1 MSQIT
6 KNKLIKALERLLDGD
21 VTKLASKEL
30 RNKARQGKLKI
41 NNSNVEKEA
50 GLSAGALRRH
60 DDVVLMIKN
69 KSLEVQ
75 VAQDETTDSPIDVLQ
90 KEIKSLK
97 GERAQANKKKKE
109 YYDEAQSHKEA
120 LAIQAAT
127 HIKVVQELMDMLHE
141 SQREKA
147 MDKIVSSRPDNI
159 IAPQF
164 RKPKQL
170 LAL

>member
-6 KNKLIKALERLLDGD
+6 KNKLIKALERLLNGD

-30 RNKARQGKLKI
+30 RNKARKGKLKI

-75 VAQDETTDSPIDVLQ
+75 VAQDETTDSPIEVLQ

-109 YYDEAQSHKEA
+109 YYDEAQSHKDA
-120 LAIQAAT
+120 LAVQAAT
-127 HIKVVQELMDMLHE
+127 HIKIVQELMDMLHE

-147 MDKIVSSRPDNI
+147 MDKVVNARPDNI
-159 IAPQF
+159 IEGDF
-164 RKPKQL
+164 RS
-170 LAL
+170 

>member
-6 KNKLIKALERLLDGD
+6 KNKLIKALERLLDSD
-21 VTKLASKEL
+21 VTKLTSKEL
-30 RNKARQGKLKI
+30 RNKARKGKLKI

-60 DDVVLMIKN
+60 NDVVLMIKN

-75 VAQDETTDSPIDVLQ
+75 VAQDETSDSPIEVLQ
-90 KEIKSLK
+90 KEIKTLK

-120 LAIQAAT
+120 LAVQAAT
-127 HIKVVQELMDMLHE
+127 HVKIVQELMSMLHE

-147 MDKIVSSRPDNI
+147 MDKIVSARSDNVV
-159 IAPQF
+159 APQF
-164 RKPKQL
+164 RKPK
-170 LAL
+170 

>member
-21 VTKLASKEL
+21 ITKLTSKEL
-30 RNKARQGKLKI
+30 RNKARKGKLKI

-60 DDVVLMIKN
+60 NDVVLMIKN

-75 VAQDETTDSPIDVLQ
+75 VAQDETAHSPIVVLQ
-90 KEIKSLK
+90 KEIKALK

-109 YYDEAQSHKEA
+109 YYDEAQSHKDA

-141 SQREKA
+141 SEREKA
-147 MDKIVSSRPDNI
+147 MDKVVRTRPDNLI
-159 IAPQF
+159 KGDF
-164 RKPKQL
+164 R
-170 LAL
+170 

>member
-1 MSQIT
+1 MSQLT

-21 VTKLASKEL
+21 VTKLTSKEL
-30 RNKARQGKLKI
+30 RNKAREGKLKI

-50 GLSAGALRRH
+50 GLSAGSLRRH

-164 RKPKQL
+164 RKPK
-170 LAL
+170 

>member
-1 MSQIT
+1 MSQVT

-21 VTKLASKEL
+21 VAKLTSREL
-30 RNKARQGKLKI
+30 RNKARKGKLKI

-60 DDVVLMIKN
+60 NDVVLMIKN

-75 VAQDETTDSPIDVLQ
+75 VAQDETTNSPTEVLQ
-90 KEIKSLK
+90 KEIQSLK

-109 YYDEAQSHKEA
+109 YYDEAKSHKEA
-120 LAIQAAT
+120 LAAQAAT
-127 HIKVVQELMDMLHE
+127 HIKVVQELMGMLHE

-147 MDKIVSSRPDNI
+147 MDKIVSSRLDNV

-164 RKPKQL
+164 RKPK
-170 LAL
+170 

>member
-30 RNKARQGKLKI
+30 RNKARKGKLKI

-109 YYDEAQSHKEA
+109 YYDEAQRHKEA

-147 MDKIVSSRPDNI
+147 MDKIISSRSDNI

-164 RKPKQL
+164 RKPK
-170 LAL
+170 

>member
-1 MSQIT
+1 MSLIT

-30 RNKARQGKLKI
+30 RNKAREGKLKI

-120 LAIQAAT
+120 LVVQAAT
-127 HIKVVQELMDMLHE
+127 HIKLVQELMDMLHE

-164 RKPKQL
+164 RKPK
-170 LAL
+170 

>member
-90 KEIKSLK
+90 KEIQSLK

-120 LAIQAAT
+120 LAVQAAT
-127 HIKVVQELMDMLHE
+127 HIKLVQELMDMLHE

-164 RKPKQL
+164 RKPK
-170 LAL
+170 

>member
-21 VTKLASKEL
+21 VAKLTSREL
-30 RNKARQGKLKI
+30 RNKARKGKLKI

-50 GLSAGALRRH
+50 GLSTGALRRH
-60 DDVVLMIKN
+60 NDVVLMIKN

-75 VAQDETTDSPIDVLQ
+75 IAQDETADSPIEVLQ
-90 KEIKSLK
+90 KEIKALK

-120 LAIQAAT
+120 LAVQAAT
-127 HIKVVQELMDMLHE
+127 HIKVVQELMEMLHE

-147 MDKIVSSRPDNI
+147 MDKIVSSRLDNV

-164 RKPKQL
+164 RKPK
-170 LAL
+170 

>member
-141 SQREKA
+141 SQREKS
-147 MDKIVSSRPDNI
+147 MNKIVSYRPDNI
-159 IAPQF
+159 IAPKF
-164 RKPKQL
+164 RKT
-170 LAL
+170 

>member
-21 VTKLASKEL
+21 VTKLTSKEL
-30 RNKARQGKLKI
+30 RNKAREGKLKI

-90 KEIKSLK
+90 KEIQSLK

-159 IAPQF
+159 IAPKF
-164 RKPKQL
+164 RKT
-170 LAL
+170 

>member
-90 KEIKSLK
+90 KEIQSLK

-120 LAIQAAT
+120 LAVQAAT

-164 RKPKQL
+164 RKPK
-170 LAL
+170 

>member
-21 VTKLASKEL
+21 VAKFTSREL
-30 RNKARQGKLKI
+30 RNKARKGKLKI

-60 DDVVLMIKN
+60 SDVVLMIKN

-75 VAQDETTDSPIDVLQ
+75 VAQDETADSPIEVLQ
-90 KEIKSLK
+90 KEIKALK

-109 YYDEAQSHKEA
+109 YYDEAQSHKDA
-120 LAIQAAT
+120 LAVQAAT
-127 HIKVVQELMDMLHE
+127 HIKVVQALMEMLHE

-147 MDKIVSSRPDNI
+147 MDKIVSARSDNV

-164 RKPKQL
+164 RKPK
-170 LAL
+170 

>member
-21 VTKLASKEL
+21 ITKLTSKEL
-30 RNKARQGKLKI
+30 RNKARKGKLKI

-50 GLSAGALRRH
+50 GLSTGALRRH
-60 DDVVLMIKN
+60 NDVVLMIRN

-75 VAQDETTDSPIDVLQ
+75 VAQDKTADSPIEVLQ
-90 KEIKSLK
+90 KKIKVLK
-97 GERAQANKKKKE
+97 GEKAQANKKKKE
-109 YYDEAQSHKEA
+109 YYDEAKSHKEA
-120 LAIQAAT
+120 LAVQAAT

-147 MDKIVSSRPDNI
+147 MDKVVNARPGNI
-159 IAPQF
+159 IEGNF
-164 RKPKQL
+164 RK
-170 LAL
+170 

>member
-21 VTKLASKEL
+21 ITKLTSKEL
-30 RNKARQGKLKI
+30 RNKARKGKLKI

-50 GLSAGALRRH
+50 GLSTGALRRH
-60 DDVVLMIKN
+60 NDVVLMIRN

-75 VAQDETTDSPIDVLQ
+75 VAQDKTADSPIEVLQ
-90 KEIKSLK
+90 KKIKVLK
-97 GERAQANKKKKE
+97 GEKAQANKKKKE
-109 YYDEAQSHKEA
+109 YYDEAKSHKEA
-120 LAIQAAT
+120 LAVQAAT

-147 MDKIVSSRPDNI
+147 MDKVVNARPDNI
-159 IAPQF
+159 IEGNF
-164 RKPKQL
+164 RK
-170 LAL
+170 

>member
-1 MSQIT
+1 MSQVT

-21 VTKLASKEL
+21 AAKMTSKEL
-30 RNKARQGKLKI
+30 RNKARKGKLKI

-50 GLSAGALRRH
+50 GLSTGALRRH

-75 VAQDETTDSPIDVLQ
+75 VAQDETTNSPIAVLQ
-90 KEIKSLK
+90 KEIKALK

-109 YYDEAQSHKEA
+109 YYDEAQCHKDA
-120 LAIQAAT
+120 LANQAAT
-127 HIKVVQELMDMLHE
+127 HVKIVQELMDMLHE

-147 MDKIVSSRPDNI
+147 MDKIVSSRPDNVI
-159 IAPQF
+159 TPQF
-164 RKPKQL
+164 RKLK
-170 LAL
+170 

>member
-1 MSQIT
+1 MSQAT

-21 VTKLASKEL
+21 ITKLTSKEL
-30 RNKARQGKLKI
+30 RNKARKGKLKI

-60 DDVVLMIKN
+60 DDVILMIKN
-69 KSLEVQ
+69 KSLEIQ
-75 VAQDETTDSPIDVLQ
+75 VAQDETANSPIEVLQ

-109 YYDEAQSHKEA
+109 YCDEAKSHKEA
-120 LAIQAAT
+120 LAAQAAT

-147 MDKIVSSRPDNI
+147 MDKIVSTRSDNI
-159 IAPQF
+159 IA
-164 RKPKQL
+164 
-170 LAL
+170 ALFKKSK

>member
-21 VTKLASKEL
+21 VTKLTSKEL
-30 RNKARQGKLKI
+30 RNKAREGKLKI

-90 KEIKSLK
+90 KEIQSLK

-120 LAIQAAT
+120 LAVQTAT

-164 RKPKQL
+164 RKPK
-170 LAL
+170 

>member
-21 VTKLASKEL
+21 VTKLTSKEL
-30 RNKARQGKLKI
+30 RNKAREGKLKI

-90 KEIKSLK
+90 KEIQSLK

-120 LAIQAAT
+120 LAVQAAT
-127 HIKVVQELMDMLHE
+127 HIKIVQELMDMLHE

-159 IAPQF
+159 IAPKF
-164 RKPKQL
+164 RKT
-170 LAL
+170 

>member
-21 VTKLASKEL
+21 VTKLTSKEL
-30 RNKARQGKLKI
+30 RNKAREGKLKI

-90 KEIKSLK
+90 KEIQSLK

-164 RKPKQL
+164 RKPK
-170 LAL
+170 

>member
-90 KEIKSLK
+90 KEIQSLK

-120 LAIQAAT
+120 LAVQTAT

-164 RKPKQL
+164 RKPK
-170 LAL
+170 

>member
-6 KNKLIKALERLLDGD
+6 KTKLISALERLLDGD
-21 VTKLASKEL
+21 VTKLTSKEL
-30 RNKARQGKLKI
+30 RNKARKGKLKI

-75 VAQDETTDSPIDVLQ
+75 VAQDDTADSPAEVLQ

-97 GERAQANKKKKE
+97 RERAQANKKKKK
-109 YYDEAQSHKEA
+109 YYDDAYSHKEA
-120 LAIQAAT
+120 LALQAAT
-127 HIKVVQELMDMLHE
+127 HIKIVQELMNMLLE

-147 MDKIVSSRPDNI
+147 MNRAGKFGGGFV
-159 IAPQF
+159 
-164 RKPKQL
+164 
-170 LAL
+170 